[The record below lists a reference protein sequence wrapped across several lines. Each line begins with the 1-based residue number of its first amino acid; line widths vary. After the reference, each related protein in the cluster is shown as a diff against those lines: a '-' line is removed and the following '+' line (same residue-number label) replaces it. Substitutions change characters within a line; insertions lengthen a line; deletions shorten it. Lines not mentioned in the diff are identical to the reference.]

1 MEGVMADYSA
11 FFVFLLIF
19 PVLMQIIF
27 PLLLLV
33 GYGLLFAVKAV
44 FGRKEVTLAAPKDET
59 VEKDLQLSG
68 V

>member
-11 FFVFLLIF
+11 FFVFFLML

-33 GYGLLFAVKAV
+33 GYGLFLAVKAV
-44 FGRKEVTLAAPKDET
+44 FGRQEVALVAPK
-59 VEKDLQLSG
+59 VEKAGKDLQLSG